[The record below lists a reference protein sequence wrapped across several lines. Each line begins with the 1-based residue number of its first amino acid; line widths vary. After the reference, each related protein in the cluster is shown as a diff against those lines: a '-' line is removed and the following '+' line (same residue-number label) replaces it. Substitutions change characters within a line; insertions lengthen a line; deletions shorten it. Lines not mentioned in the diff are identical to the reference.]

1 MSKKITI
8 SIACVALLGTLA
20 GCTGSTGAVAD
31 NNPGRMVCR
40 TEPNTGSRLPKRVC
54 KTALEW
60 EQIAAK
66 NLEERRNLSR
76 ATTEGNAPSESG
88 RVQ

>member
-1 MSKKITI
+1 MAVLIT
-8 SIACVALLGTLA
+8 VA
-20 GCTGSTGAVAD
+20 GCTSNSGTVAD
-31 NNPGRMVCR
+31 NDPGRTVCR

-66 NLEERRNLSR
+66 NLDERRNLSK
-76 ATTEGNAPSESG
+76 ATTEGNPPSESG
-88 RVQ
+88 KAQ